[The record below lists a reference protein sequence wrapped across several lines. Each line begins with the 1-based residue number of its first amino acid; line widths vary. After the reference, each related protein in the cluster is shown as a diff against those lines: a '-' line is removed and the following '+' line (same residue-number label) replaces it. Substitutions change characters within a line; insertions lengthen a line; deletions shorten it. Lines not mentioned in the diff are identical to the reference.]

1 MFHSEERTW
10 SVRMELQMSLRV
22 GLHIEHPTRLT
33 IVQAM
38 LTLAGH
44 QCLLDMH
51 EGYSLSLYVKTII
64 EDLQVTSS
72 SGYDL
77 LILGCT
83 NAAALTDPETAI
95 ALEHLIVLT
104 QLPII
109 VLFNTSD
116 DISHL
121 QERFPTVVFL
131 SHSPLWMQG
140 FFEVIDRLTH
150 TPPKGPTRLMQH
162 LSQAQ
167 QEQLR
172 QQEQKR
178 IAQRQLWLDQRQEW
192 LDQRKAWLEDR
203 QAWIQARQ
211 KAPDPQREW
220 LAEQCAWLEQ
230 QWQEVESQQQKL
242 FDLRRWLKRYQS
254 RIDEACL

>member
-1 MFHSEERTW
+1 
-10 SVRMELQMSLRV
+10 MELQMSLRV

-44 QCLLDMH
+44 QCLPDMH
-51 EGYSLSLYVKTII
+51 EGNPLSLYVKTII
-64 EDLQVTSS
+64 EDLQGTSS

-104 QLPII
+104 PLPII
-109 VLFNTSD
+109 VLFTTSD
-116 DISHL
+116 DIGHL

-140 FFEVIDRLTH
+140 FFEVID
-150 TPPKGPTRLMQH
+150 RLMQH

-203 QAWIQARQ
+203 QAWIQTRQ
-211 KAPDPQREW
+211 KAPDSQREW

-230 QWQEVESQQQKL
+230 QWQEVDSQQQKL

>member
-1 MFHSEERTW
+1 
-10 SVRMELQMSLRV
+10 MELQMSLRV

-38 LTLAGH
+38 LALAGH
-44 QCLLDMH
+44 QCLPDRH
-51 EGYSLSLYVKTII
+51 EENSLSLYVKTII
-64 EDLQVTSS
+64 EDLQGTLSP
-72 SGYDL
+72 GYDL

-83 NAAALTDPETAI
+83 NAAALTDPETAV
-95 ALEHLIVLT
+95 ALEHLIALT

-109 VLFNTSD
+109 VLVNSSD
-116 DISHL
+116 DIAVL
-121 QERFPTVVFL
+121 QERFPAVVFL
-131 SHSPLWMQG
+131 AHNPLWMQG

-150 TPPKGPTRLMQH
+150 TPPTGPTRLMQH
-162 LSQAQ
+162 LEEAQ

-178 IAQRQLWLDQRQEW
+178 MAQRRLWLDQRQEW
-192 LDQRKAWLEDR
+192 LDQKKAWLEDR
-203 QAWIQARQ
+203 QAWIQTRQ
-211 KAPDPQREW
+211 QAPDPQREW

-230 QWQEVESQQQKL
+230 QWQQVDSQHQEL

>member
-1 MFHSEERTW
+1 MFHSEERVW

-44 QCLLDMH
+44 QCLPDMH
-51 EGYSLSLYVKTII
+51 EGNSLSLYVKTII

-83 NAAALTDPETAI
+83 NAAALTDSETAI

-104 QLPII
+104 QLPIL

-116 DISHL
+116 DIGHL
-121 QERFPTVVFL
+121 QELFPTVVFL

-150 TPPKGPTRLMQH
+150 TLPKGPTRLKHH

-167 QEQLR
+167 R
-172 QQEQKR
+172 H
-178 IAQRQLWLDQRQEW
+178 LWLDQRQE
-192 LDQRKAWLEDR
+192 
-203 QAWIQARQ
+203 
-211 KAPDPQREW
+211 
-220 LAEQCAWLEQ
+220 
-230 QWQEVESQQQKL
+230 
-242 FDLRRWLKRYQS
+242 
-254 RIDEACL
+254 

>member
-1 MFHSEERTW
+1 MFHAEERTW
-10 SVRMELQMSLRV
+10 SVRMEWQMSLRV

-116 DISHL
+116 DIGHL

-140 FFEVIDRLTH
+140 FFEVID
-150 TPPKGPTRLMQH
+150 RLMQH

-203 QAWIQARQ
+203 QAWIQTRQ

-230 QWQEVESQQQKL
+230 QWQEVDSQQQKL

>member
-1 MFHSEERTW
+1 
-10 SVRMELQMSLRV
+10 MELQMSLRV

-44 QCLLDMH
+44 QCLPDMH
-51 EGYSLSLYVKTII
+51 EGYSLSLYIKTII
-64 EDLQVTSS
+64 ENLQVISS

-83 NAAALTDPETAI
+83 NPAALTDPETAI

-109 VLFNTSD
+109 VLFNTTSD
-116 DISHL
+116 DIGHF

-150 TPPKGPTRLMQH
+150 TPPKGPTGFMQH
-162 LSQAQ
+162 FSQAQ

-172 QQEQKR
+172 QQDQKH

-192 LDQRKAWLEDR
+192 LDQKKAWLEDR
-203 QAWIQARQ
+203 QAWIQTRQ
-211 KAPDPQREW
+211 KAPDSQREW
-220 LAEQCAWLEQ
+220 LAEQRAWLEQ
-230 QWQEVESQQQKL
+230 QWQEVDSQQQKL
-242 FDLRRWLKRYQS
+242 FDLRRWLNAARAGSQH
-254 RIDEACL
+254 DGL

>member
-1 MFHSEERTW
+1 
-10 SVRMELQMSLRV
+10 MELQMSLRV

-44 QCLLDMH
+44 QCLPDMH
-51 EGYSLSLYVKTII
+51 EGYSLSHYVKTII

-116 DISHL
+116 DIGHL

-140 FFEVIDRLTH
+140 FFEVIDRL
-150 TPPKGPTRLMQH
+150 MQH

-172 QQEQKR
+172 QQEQQR
-178 IAQRQLWLDQRQEW
+178 IAQRHLWLDQRQEW

-203 QAWIQARQ
+203 QAWIQTRQ

-230 QWQEVESQQQKL
+230 QWQEVDSQRQKL
-242 FDLRRWLKRYQS
+242 FDLRCWLKRYQS

>member
-1 MFHSEERTW
+1 MFHSEVRTW
-10 SVRMELQMSLRV
+10 SVRMELQMSLRA
-22 GLHIEHPTRLT
+22 GLHIEHPTILT

-44 QCLLDMH
+44 QCLPDRH
-51 EGYSLSLYVKTII
+51 EGNSLGLYVKTII
-64 EDLQVTSS
+64 EDLQGTSA

-77 LILGCT
+77 LVLGCT
-83 NAAALTDPETAI
+83 NAAALTEPETAI
-95 ALEHLIVLT
+95 ALEPLIVLT
-104 QLPII
+104 QLQII

-116 DISHL
+116 DIGHL
-121 QERFPTVVFL
+121 HERFPTVVFL

-140 FFEVIDRLTH
+140 FFEVID
-150 TPPKGPTRLMQH
+150 RLMQH

-192 LDQRKAWLEDR
+192 LDQREAWLEDR
-203 QAWIQARQ
+203 QAWIQTKQ
-211 KAPDPQREW
+211 KAPDPHREW
-220 LAEQCAWLEQ
+220 LTEQCAWLEQ
-230 QWQEVESQQQKL
+230 QWQEVDSQQQKL

>member
-1 MFHSEERTW
+1 
-10 SVRMELQMSLRV
+10 MESQMSLRV

-44 QCLLDMH
+44 QCLTDRH
-51 EGYSLSLYVKTII
+51 EGNSLSLYVKTII
-64 EDLQVTSS
+64 EDLQGTSS

-83 NAAALTDPETAI
+83 NAAALTDPETTI

-109 VLFNTSD
+109 VLVNTSD
-116 DISHL
+116 DIGYL
-121 QERFPTVVFL
+121 QGRFPTVVFL
-131 SHSPLWMQG
+131 SHGPLWMQG
-140 FFEVIDRLTH
+140 FFEVIDRLT
-150 TPPKGPTRLMQH
+150 PLKGPTRLMQH
-162 LSQAQ
+162 LEEAQ

-172 QQEQKR
+172 QQEQNR

-203 QAWIQARQ
+203 QAWIQTRQ

-220 LAEQCAWLEQ
+220 LAEQCAWLEEQ
-230 QWQEVESQQQKL
+230 RQEVDSQQQKL
-242 FDLRRWLKRYQS
+242 FALVLLAS
-254 RIDEACL
+254 LCTH

>member
-1 MFHSEERTW
+1 MDF
-10 SVRMELQMSLRV
+10 QMSLRV
-22 GLHIEHPTRLT
+22 SLHIEHPTLLT

-44 QCLLDMH
+44 QGLPNMH
-51 EGYSLSLYVKTII
+51 EGNSLSLYVKTMI

-95 ALEHLIVLT
+95 ALEHLIALT
-104 QLPII
+104 QFPII
-109 VLFNTSD
+109 VLVNTSD
-116 DISHL
+116 DIGHL

-140 FFEVIDRLTH
+140 FFEIIDRLAH
-150 TPPKGPTRLMQH
+150 TPPKGPMQYS
-162 LSQAQ
+162 SQVQ
-167 QEQLR
+167 QEQPR

-178 IAQRQLWLDQRQEW
+178 VAQCQIWLDQRQEW
-192 LDQRKAWLEDR
+192 LDQRKAWLKDG
-203 QAWIQARQ
+203 QAWIQAKQ
-211 KAPDPQREW
+211 KAPDPQKEW

-230 QWQEVESQQQKL
+230 QWQEIASQQQKL
-242 FDLRRWLKRYQS
+242 FDLRCWLNRYQTQ
-254 RIDEACL
+254 IWAK

>member
-44 QCLLDMH
+44 HCLPDMH
-51 EGYSLSLYVKTII
+51 EGYSLNLYVKTII
-64 EDLQVTSS
+64 EELQVTSS

-116 DISHL
+116 DIGHL

-140 FFEVIDRLTH
+140 FFEVIDRL
-150 TPPKGPTRLMQH
+150 MQH

-167 QEQLR
+167 QVQLR

-178 IAQRQLWLDQRQEW
+178 IAQRHLWLDQRQEW

-203 QAWIQARQ
+203 QAWIQTWQ

-230 QWQEVESQQQKL
+230 QWQEVDSQQQEL
-242 FDLRRWLKRYQS
+242 FDLRRWRKRYQS